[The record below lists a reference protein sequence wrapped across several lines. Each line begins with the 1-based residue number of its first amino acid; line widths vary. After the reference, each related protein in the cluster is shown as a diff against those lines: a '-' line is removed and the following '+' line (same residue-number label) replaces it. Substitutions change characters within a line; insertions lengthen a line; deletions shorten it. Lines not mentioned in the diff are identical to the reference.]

1 MNRKYSPEMRQRAL
15 RMLAEARPE
24 HPNMMSAVRH
34 VAGLLG
40 MSPETLRLWQRRYE
54 IDAGVKPGVTTDAA
68 AEIKRLQ
75 KENAELRKANEILKA
90 ASVFFRQGAR
100 PPLTEMIRFI
110 DEYRERFG
118 VELICR
124 VLRPAVTGFLTARG
138 YRAAVGRAPSARQ
151 LRDDLLVPEVAR
163 LHAEN
168 YGVYGRRKMHALMRR
183 QGWDIGRDQT
193 ERLMRLAGVRGVKKS
208 KRVFTT
214 KTDPTASR
222 PSDLVNR
229 RFTADAP
236 RRLWVC
242 DVTYVATWSGFA
254 YVAFVTDVY
263 SRRIVGWNVAA
274 TLKAEILPLQA
285 LDMAAWDAGGDLTGL
300 THHSDHG
307 SNYMA
312 MVYTD
317 RVVELGAVPSTGT
330 VGDSYDNALAE
341 AINNLYKTEL
351 IRQRGPWRTVEQ
363 VELAT
368 LEYVWWWNH
377 QRLHG
382 ELDLRTPIEVEAA
395 HYADQE
401 SAHPAPAGQ
410 ANR

>member
-1 MNRKYSPEMRQRAL
+1 MNRKYSPEMRERAL

-54 IDAGVKPGVTTDAA
+54 IDAGVKPGGDHGCGGGDQAA
-68 AEIKRLQ
+68 AEGER
-75 KENAELRKANEILKA
+75 RA
-90 ASVFFRQGAR
+90 AQGERDPQGRECVFRQGAR
-100 PPLTEMIRFI
+100 PPLTEMVRFI
-110 DEYRERFG
+110 DEYRDRFG

-138 YRAAVGRAPSARQ
+138 YRAAVGRAPSARR
-151 LRDDLLVPEVAR
+151 LRDDLLVPEIVR

-193 ERLMRLAGVRGVKKS
+193 ERLMRLAEVRGVKKS

-214 KTDPTASR
+214 KTDRALSL

-274 TLKAEILPLQA
+274 TLKARSCRCRRWTWPRGTP
-285 LDMAAWDAGGDLTGL
+285 AAT
-300 THHSDHG
+300 
-307 SNYMA
+307 
-312 MVYTD
+312 
-317 RVVELGAVPSTGT
+317 
-330 VGDSYDNALAE
+330 
-341 AINNLYKTEL
+341 
-351 IRQRGPWRTVEQ
+351 
-363 VELAT
+363 
-368 LEYVWWWNH
+368 
-377 QRLHG
+377 
-382 ELDLRTPIEVEAA
+382 
-395 HYADQE
+395 
-401 SAHPAPAGQ
+401 
-410 ANR
+410 

>member
-1 MNRKYSPEMRQRAL
+1 MNRKYSPEMCERAL
-15 RMLAEARPE
+15 RMLAETRPS

-54 IDAGVKPGVTTDAA
+54 VDAGGKPGVTTEAA
-68 AEIKRLQ
+68 QRIKQLE

-90 ASVFFRQGAR
+90 ASVFFREGAR

-110 DEYRERFG
+110 NEHRDRFG

-124 VLRPAVTGFLTARG
+124 VLRPAVQGFLTSRG
-138 YRAAVGRAPSARQ
+138 YRAAIGRAPSARQ
-151 LRDDLLVPEVAR
+151 LKDELLVPEVAR

-193 ERLMRLAGVRGVKKS
+193 ERLMRLAGVRGVRKS

-214 KTDPTASR
+214 RSDKTVAL

-229 RFTADAP
+229 RFTAPAP

-263 SRRIVGWNVAA
+263 SRRIVGWNVAS
-274 TLKAEILPLQA
+274 TLRAEILPMQA
-285 LDMAAWDAGGDLTGL
+285 LDMAAWGVGGRLDGL
-300 THHSDHG
+300 IHHADHG
-307 SNYMA
+307 SNYTA
-312 MVYTD
+312 MVYTE
-317 RVVELGAVPSTGT
+317 RIVELGAVPSTGT
-330 VGDSYDNALAE
+330 VGDSFDNAMAE
-341 AINNLYKTEL
+341 AVNNLYKTEL

-368 LEYVWWWNH
+368 LEWVWWWNN

-382 ELDLRTPIEVEAA
+382 ELDMRTPIEVENAY
-395 HYADQE
+395 YADLE
-401 SAHPAPAGQ
+401 SAQPAPAGQ
-410 ANR
+410 GSR

>member
-1 MNRKYSPEMRQRAL
+1 
-15 RMLAEARPE
+15 
-24 HPNMMSAVRH
+24 
-34 VAGLLG
+34 
-40 MSPETLRLWQRRYE
+40 
-54 IDAGVKPGVTTDAA
+54 
-68 AEIKRLQ
+68 
-75 KENAELRKANEILKA
+75 
-90 ASVFFRQGAR
+90 
-100 PPLTEMIRFI
+100 MIRFI
-110 DEYRERFG
+110 NEYRDRFG

-124 VLRPAVTGFLTARG
+124 VLRPAIQGFVTSRG
-138 YRAAVGRAPSARQ
+138 YRAAVGRTPSARQ

-168 YGVYGRRKMHALMRR
+168 YGVYGRRKMHALLRR

-193 ERLMRLAGVRGVKKS
+193 ARLMRLAGVRGVRKS

-214 KTDPTASR
+214 RADRTLSLPK
-222 PSDLVNR
+222 DLVNR
-229 RFTADAP
+229 RFTAAAP

-274 TLKAEILPLQA
+274 TLRAEILPLQA

-317 RVVELGAVPSTGT
+317 RVVELGAIPSTGT
-330 VGDSYDNALAE
+330 VGDSYDNAMAE

-368 LEYVWWWNH
+368 LEYVWWWNN

-382 ELDLRTPIEVEAA
+382 ELDMRTPIEVENTY
-395 HYADQE
+395 YADLE
-401 SAHPAPAGQ
+401 SAQPAPAGQ
-410 ANR
+410 AIR